1 MDVGKRV
8 RQLRKIHN
16 ITTIELSKQCGISQS
31 TISKLEN
38 GNRIPD
44 VPTLE
49 KICKALNMTLADF
62 FSLERIPEPAD
73 EYLIELICTARKL
86 NKEQLEALSLFLKTI
101 IQEDL
106 RPLSAAESD

>member
-8 RQLRKIHN
+8 RQFRKIHN

-38 GNRIPD
+38 GN
-44 VPTLE
+44 
-49 KICKALNMTLADF
+49 
-62 FSLERIPEPAD
+62 RIPEPAD